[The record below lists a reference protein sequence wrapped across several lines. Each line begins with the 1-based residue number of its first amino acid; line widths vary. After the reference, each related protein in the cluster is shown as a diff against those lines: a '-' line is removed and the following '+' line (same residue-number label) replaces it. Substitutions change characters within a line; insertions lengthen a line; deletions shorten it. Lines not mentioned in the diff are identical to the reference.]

1 MKKYLATTI
10 VVLAGLYEVTAQT
23 TTGPAAGIANL
34 GSIIS
39 TFNKSVVASL
49 GVLFLAI
56 AVVTFFFGVI
66 RFIWGQ
72 QHGDAKAQAV
82 GKSFLVWGLVGIFVA
97 FSVYGIVRFAQTI
110 IPGGNK
116 TTIDKPCVDFVNG
129 CGAAPAGSGGAN
141 QFDGSAAGGGAS
153 GSSGGAGSGT
163 GAEGDCGSKAI
174 GATCTFNGAT
184 GRCADASYGGA
195 KYCNTTTSF
204 DGSGADVGGSS
215 GGSGS
220 ASGGSSGGG
229 ATTGGSSGADV
240 NGLDDTITC
249 ASVGMGGACR
259 ENGVDGIC
267 IESSDGM
274 RFICQPDSGSDR

>member
-10 VVLAGLYEVTAQT
+10 VVLAGLYEVAAQT

-129 CGAAPAGSGGAN
+129 CAASPGSGGAN
-141 QFDGSAAGGGAS
+141 PFDGSTAGGGAS

-204 DGSGADVGGSS
+204 DGSSAAGGGAN
-215 GGSGS
+215 
-220 ASGGSSGGG
+220 GGSSGGG
-229 ATTGGSSGADV
+229 ATAGSGGTDV

-259 ENGVDGIC
+259 ENGIDGTC
-267 IESSDGM
+267 VESSDGM